1 MVDEVAGRV
10 GVGVSGLAGAVT
22 VAVAAGGCSQPR
34 KLGPL
39 TVAMC

>member
-1 MVDEVAGRV
+1 MPAGRV
-10 GVGVSGLAGAVT
+10 GVGVSVVAGAV
-22 VAVAAGGCSQPR
+22 AAANGGCSQPR

>member
-1 MVDEVAGRV
+1 MADEVAGRV
-10 GVGVSGLAGAVT
+10 GVGVSGLAGVVAA
-22 VAVAAGGCSQPR
+22 AVAAGGCSQPR